1 MFFVCP
7 LCWIYPAFP
16 SSPFRGIGTGLPT
29 PYTLHLTPYTLH
41 PPSSVRWTPDSGLRT
56 PHPFPSLPSLRS
68 LESLETLLSL
78 RTLETLKKSHIP
90 LHQFAYTNYFYYYFC
105 SHNSAD
111 SHDRYTIHIR
121 YIYDRYTIHYAIFIL
136 SL

>member
-41 PPSSVRWTPDSGLRT
+41 LTPSVFRPLDSRLRTPDSPPLPVSPIPPVLIVLRDLIVFRDLT
-56 PHPFPSLPSLRS
+56 DLIL
-68 LESLETLLSL
+68 
-78 RTLETLKKSHIP
+78 LKKSHIP

-105 SHNSAD
+105 SLNSAD

-121 YIYDRYTIHYAIFIL
+121 
-136 SL
+136 